1 MLKLVKDTDNFHYE
15 FKMSDFIFILYQKS
29 EDKFELKINNKL
41 FVDLIKE
48 ERTGKLDKERE
59 EALKKKNKE
68 NKREHQNEDDYYKRA
83 MKYNGDNYVEGD
95 EDFYNVEQQRI
106 MLEEFERKKKEKM
119 KETDKLDNNY
129 NNDNFSNDN
138 KQKNREKKIFILD
151 EKTVNINRM
160 IINSLKLILFILLI

>member
-15 FKMSDFIFILYQKS
+15 FKISDFIFILYQKS

-41 FVDLIKE
+41 FADLIKE

-83 MKYNGDNYVEGD
+83 MKYNGDNYAEGD

-106 MLEEFERKKKEKM
+106 MLEEFERKKKR
-119 KETDKLDNNY
+119 
-129 NNDNFSNDN
+129 
-138 KQKNREKKIFILD
+138 KNER
-151 EKTVNINRM
+151 N
-160 IINSLKLILFILLI
+160 